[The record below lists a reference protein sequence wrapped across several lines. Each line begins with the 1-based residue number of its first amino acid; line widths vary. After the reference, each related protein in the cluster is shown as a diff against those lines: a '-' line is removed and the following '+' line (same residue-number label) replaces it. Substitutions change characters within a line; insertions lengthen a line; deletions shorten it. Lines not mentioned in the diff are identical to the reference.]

1 MVPNLSARRTTR
13 MVVRSGGSLE
23 VAVSHDDDL
32 SQGKISSH
40 VRAKVKIVLMMI
52 FLNGKDH
59 HPKILFLLA
68 SHLLICLLI
77 GQKLIIVLIPSYWI
91 MCPLIGQWLN
101 LVL

>member
-1 MVPNLSARRTTR
+1 MYFASWFI
-13 MVVRSGGSLE
+13 RSGGSLE

-59 HPKILFLLA
+59 HMKLLQ
-68 SHLLICLLI
+68 I
-77 GQKLIIVLIPSYWI
+77 GLHS
-91 MCPLIGQWLN
+91 
-101 LVL
+101 